1 MDNPE
6 LDSRLIERIVAEVL
20 AALRDRALAT
30 SATPPA
36 QSAPSSDGQGGMAA
50 AGDGAQRGSPGVET
64 REPPRLARIVS
75 TRDGELTLPGRV
87 ITLADV
93 EDRLEGI
100 RRVVLQP
107 RAVVTPA
114 VRDLLQQRG
123 ISVFYGGPQAATAD
137 AGAKMAHTPTIAVLL
152 VTRRITAQQLDNL
165 LRPEGV
171 TAEYESFE
179 CLIRA
184 ADRAAQLCRQGK
196 LVVIITRHMAAEV
209 CLANRLK
216 GVRAIGGRNVQDIA
230 ADATSV
236 GANVL
241 VADLNAG
248 LFGLKRMIRH
258 FVLASHE
265 CPELFQEKL
274 G

>member
-1 MDNPE
+1 MNSPE
-6 LDSRLIERIVAEVL
+6 LDSRFIEQIVREVL
-20 AALRDRALAT
+20 ATLQRGEM
-30 SATPPA
+30 ATPAGAPA
-36 QSAPSSDGQGGMAA
+36 EGPPSSDGQRRTEIS
-50 AGDGAQRGSPGVET
+50 GDGERRGSTGTET
-64 REPPRLARIVS
+64 GDPPRLARIVS
-75 TRDGELTLPGRV
+75 TRDGELALSGRV

-93 EDRLEGI
+93 EDRLEGV

-123 ISVFYGGPQAATAD
+123 ISVFYGGPQRAPNDPTAK
-137 AGAKMAHTPTIAVLL
+137 AGQLAPLVVLL
-152 VTRRITAQQLDNL
+152 VTRRVTVQQLDNL
-165 LRPEGV
+165 LRPEGI
-171 TAEYESFE
+171 TAEYEVFE

-184 ADRAAQLCRQGK
+184 TERTAELCRQGK
-196 LVVIITRHMAAEV
+196 LVVLVTRHVAAGT

-216 GVRAIGGRNVQDIA
+216 GVRAIWGRNAQDVA
-230 ADATSV
+230 PDATSI

-248 LFGLKRMIRH
+248 LFGIKRMVRQ